1 MSEKKVVGL
10 TKKVGFQFSII
21 RTQAVSTDAA
31 WDFLL
36 SEKGV
41 SLWLGKFNFDDFEL
55 NNTITTDEGI
65 EAKITIFKA
74 DSHLRLAWKPAH
86 WVNNS
91 FIEIRVF
98 EAQGR
103 AKIGLLHTHMMDAQ
117 QRAEVKDY
125 WGKVFQEMGVKLAKY
140 GVQRHPAPLRD

>member
-10 TKKVGFQFSII
+10 TKKVGFQYSII
-21 RTQAVSTDAA
+21 RTHAVSTDAA

-36 SEKGV
+36 SETGV
-41 SLWLGKFNFDDFEL
+41 SIWLGKVNFNDFEL
-55 NNTITTDEGI
+55 NNVIKTAEGI

-74 DSHLRLAWKPAH
+74 DSHLRLAWKFAH

-91 FIEIRVF
+91 YVEIRVF

-103 AKIGLLHTHMMDAQ
+103 AKIGLLHTHMIDAQ
-117 QRAEVKDY
+117 QRAEVKDF
-125 WGKVFQEMGVKLAKY
+125 WGKIFQEMGVELAKY
-140 GVQRHPAPLRD
+140 SNSVHEA

>member
-10 TKKVGFQFSII
+10 TKNVGFQFSIT
-21 RTQAVSTDAA
+21 RTYAVSTDAA

-36 SEKGV
+36 SETGV
-41 SLWLGKFNFDDFEL
+41 STWLGVINFDDFEL
-55 NNTITTDEGI
+55 NNSLITKARI

-86 WVNNS
+86 WGNNS

-98 EAQGR
+98 DVKGR
-103 AKIGLLHTHMMDAQ
+103 AKIGLLHTFMMDVAQ
-117 QRAEVKDY
+117 RTEVKAY
-125 WGKVFQEMGVKLAKY
+125 WNKIFQEMGVQLAKY
-140 GVQRHPAPLRD
+140 

>member
-10 TKKVGFQFSII
+10 TKNVGFQFSII
-21 RTQAVSTDAA
+21 RTYAVSTDAA

-36 SEKGV
+36 SESGV
-41 SLWLGKFNFDDFEL
+41 STWLGTIDFDNFEL
-55 NNTITTDEGI
+55 NNPLKTEAEI

-86 WVNNS
+86 WSNNS

-98 EAQGR
+98 NAKGR
-103 AKIGLLHTHMMDAQ
+103 AKIGLLHTFMMDAA
-117 QRAEVKDY
+117 QRAEVKAY
-125 WGKVFQEMGVKLAKY
+125 WGKIFQEMGAKLAKY
-140 GVQRHPAPLRD
+140 